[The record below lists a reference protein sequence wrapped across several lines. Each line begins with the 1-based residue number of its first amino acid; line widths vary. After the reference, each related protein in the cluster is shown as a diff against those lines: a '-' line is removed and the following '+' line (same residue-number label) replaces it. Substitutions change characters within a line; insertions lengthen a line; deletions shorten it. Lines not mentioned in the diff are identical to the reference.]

1 MRFINWNDFRNHS
14 NSFFINIHVPRETLL
29 VEKQV
34 SSYLNFIKME
44 MTNPTIIT
52 SNKNKTGIK
61 IFAPASVAN
70 VACGFD
76 VLGFALEKPGDEII
90 VRHSDIPG
98 LRITKITGGK
108 LPYEPERNTAGYA
121 ALKLLEYLGESEQ
134 GIEMEIH
141 KKMPFGSGLGSSA
154 ASAAGAV
161 FAVNELLRRPL
172 EKRDLLQFAVLG
184 ESIASGAI
192 HADNVAPSLLGG
204 MTLVRD
210 SETLDVHRIFTPR
223 GLYATVIYPK
233 VEILTKQA
241 RAMLKTDVPLK
252 SMVKQSANLGAFV
265 LGMINSDFDLIKR
278 SLQDVVIEPQRAHLI
293 PYFYDVKDA
302 ALEQGVLG
310 CSISGSGPSIFALS
324 QNSIIAE
331 KAGDA
336 MRKIYEKHNIE
347 CELYISP
354 INLEGTT
361 LC

>member
-1 MRFINWNDFRNHS
+1 
-14 NSFFINIHVPRETLL
+14 
-29 VEKQV
+29 
-34 SSYLNFIKME
+34 ME
-44 MTNPTIIT
+44 ITNPTIIL

-61 IFAPASVAN
+61 VFAPASVAN

-90 VRHSDIPG
+90 VRHSNIPG
-98 LRITKITGGK
+98 LTISKITGGK

-121 ALKLLEYLGESEQ
+121 AIKLLEYLGETQQ

-172 EKRDLLQFAVLG
+172 EKRELLKFAVLG

-223 GLYATVIYPK
+223 GLYASVIYPK
-233 VEILTKQA
+233 VEILTKEA
-241 RAMLKTDVPLK
+241 RAMLKQEVPLK
-252 SMVKQSANLGAFV
+252 SMIKQTANIGAFI
-265 LGMINSDFDLIKR
+265 LGMMNSDFELIKR
-278 SLQDVVIEPQRAHLI
+278 SLEDVVVEPQRAVLI
-293 PYFYDVKDA
+293 PHFYDVKNA
-302 ALEQGVLG
+302 ALEEGVLG

-324 QNSIIAE
+324 QNSVIAE
-331 KAGDA
+331 KAGEA
-336 MRKIYEKHNIE
+336 MRKIYEKARIE

-354 INLEGTT
+354 INLDGTT